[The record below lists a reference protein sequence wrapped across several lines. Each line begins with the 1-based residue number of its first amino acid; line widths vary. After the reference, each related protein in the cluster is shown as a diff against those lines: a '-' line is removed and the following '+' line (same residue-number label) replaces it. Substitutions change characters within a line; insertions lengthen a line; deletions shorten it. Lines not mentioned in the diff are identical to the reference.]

1 MKKVMQDPRASLL
14 VIAALLAPLPVQARS
29 LTNKEV
35 KRLESGEQVMILLE
49 NDPEYVGGSSHI
61 LIEEEIET
69 AWTEVQDPAIFEE
82 LYPTVLESKV
92 VSRTDGATTIKM
104 VHGNKLVKAVCYVSY
119 RANSEKH
126 RLSWRL
132 DKTRK
137 SDISET
143 QGSIRFSRYKDGR
156 TLMTMTTLL
165 DIGNEL
171 IEKMFGDRVAK
182 GLLYLP
188 YKFRKHLSR
197 LSSSS

>member
-1 MKKVMQDPRASLL
+1 MNKVMQDPRACLL

-35 KRLESGEQVMILLE
+35 KRLESGQQVMILLD
-49 NDPEYVGGSSHI
+49 NDPDFVGGSSLI
-61 LIEEEIET
+61 LIEEDIET
-69 AWTEVQDPAIFEE
+69 AWTTVQDPSIFKE

-92 VSRTDGATTIKM
+92 VSRTDDGTTVKM
-104 VHGNKLVKAVCYVSY
+104 VHGNKLVKAVCYVTY
-119 RANSEKH
+119 RANAKKH

-137 SDISET
+137 SDIADT
-143 QGSIRFSRYKDGR
+143 TGSIRFSRYEDGR
-156 TLMTMTTLL
+156 ILMVMTTLL
-165 DIGNEL
+165 DIGNEF
-171 IEKMFGDRVAK
+171 IEKTFGDRVAK

-197 LSSSS
+197 LSDK

>member
-1 MKKVMQDPRASLL
+1 MKKVMRDPRACLL
-14 VIAALLAPLPVQARS
+14 VIAAMLAPLPVQARS
-29 LTNKEV
+29 LTIKEV
-35 KRLESGEQVMILLE
+35 KRLESGKQVMILLDD
-49 NDPEYVGGSSHI
+49 DPDYVGGSSQI
-61 LIEEEIET
+61 LIEEDIET
-69 AWTEVQDPAIFEE
+69 AWTVVQDPAIFAE

-119 RANSEKH
+119 RTNSEKR

-137 SDISET
+137 SDIAET
-143 QGSIRFSRYKDGR
+143 VGSIRFSRYQDGR

-165 DIGNEL
+165 DIGNEF

-188 YKFRKHLSR
+188 YKFRKHLTR
-197 LSSSS
+197 LSKTS

>member
-1 MKKVMQDPRASLL
+1 MKKVMRDPRACLL
-14 VIAALLAPLPVQARS
+14 VIAALLVPLPVQARS
-29 LTNKEV
+29 LTSKEV
-35 KRLESGEQVMILLE
+35 KRLENGEQIMILLQ
-49 NDPEYVGGSSHI
+49 NDPDYVGGSSHI
-61 LIEEEIET
+61 LIDEPLET
-69 AWTEVQDPAIFEE
+69 AWSEVQDPAIFEE

-92 VSRTDGATTIKM
+92 VSRTDGGTTIKM
-104 VHGNKLVKAVCYVSY
+104 VHGNKLVKATCYVTY
-119 RANSEKH
+119 RANTKKH

-143 QGSIRFSRYKDGR
+143 QGSIRFSRYQDGR
-156 TLMTMTTLL
+156 TLMIMTTLL
-165 DIGNEL
+165 DIGNEF

-197 LSSSS
+197 LSSKS

>member
-1 MKKVMQDPRASLL
+1 MTKVMRDTGTSLL
-14 VIAALLAPLPVQARS
+14 VIAALLAPLPAGARS

-35 KRLESGEQVMILLE
+35 KRLESGQQVMILLDD
-49 NDPEYVGGSSHI
+49 DPDFVGGSSLI
-61 LIEEEIET
+61 LLEEDIEK
-69 AWTEVQDPAIFEE
+69 AWTTVQDPSIFVE

-92 VSRTDGATTIKM
+92 VSRTEEGTTVKM
-104 VHGNKLVKAVCYVSY
+104 VHGNKLVKAVCYVTY
-119 RANSEKH
+119 RANAEKH

-137 SDISET
+137 SDISDT
-143 QGSIRFSRYKDGR
+143 TGSIRFSRYEDGR

-165 DIGNEL
+165 DIGNEF

-197 LSSSS
+197 LSSTP